1 MKNHLN
7 IGCVIADIDEFA
19 PLYDMKEE
27 LAAEEISVF
36 KRKGLRFKLKN
47 GEKSVTVTALHC
59 GIGMVNAA
67 SFATY
72 LVDSGAEVL
81 LNAGLSG
88 GISNIA
94 RGEIMCADKYIEH
107 DFDLTPLGYAPC
119 EKPGQEYIYSADNKL
134 VALAKKLFPE
144 IKTGTAVSGD
154 SFISDAE
161 KKQYL
166 KDTFGAMSCDM
177 ESGAIASVCHSADI
191 PFLSIRRVSDD
202 AGDSAVDSYV
212 SMNSLREAVLCDLL
226 VDMCKGILECENFF
240 I

>member
-7 IGCVIADIDEFA
+7 IGCVIADIDEFT
-19 PLYDMKEE
+19 PLYDKREQ

-36 KRKGLRFKLKN
+36 KRKGLRFKFKK
-47 GEKSVTVTALHC
+47 GEKSLTITALHC

-67 SFATY
+67 SFTTH
-72 LVDSGAEVL
+72 LIDSGADII

-119 EKPGQEYIYSADNKL
+119 QKPGQEYIYSADNKL
-134 VALAKKLFPE
+134 LTIAKKLFPE

-154 SFISDAE
+154 SFISNDE
-161 KKQYL
+161 KKQYF

-177 ESGAIASVCHSADI
+177 ESAAIASVCYSTDT

-202 AGDSAVDSYV
+202 AGDTAADSYV

-226 VDMCKGILECENFF
+226 IEMCKGILECEDLF